1 MIAKR
6 GTNAYLYTSS
16 RVNGEVKTVYERKV
30 SCQELKEHEQHKEET
45 HQHRQREQELQQL
58 NQELESALK
67 VIKITERAYLLLAG
81 LYERKSEIRKLSEEY
96 YGS

>member
-1 MIAKR
+1 MIVQR
-6 GTNAYLYTSS
+6 GKNAYQYKSS
-16 RVNGEVKTVYERKV
+16 RVNGDVKTIYERKV

-67 VIKITERAYLLLAG
+67 VIKITERAYLLLTG
-81 LYERKSEIRKLSEEY
+81 YYERKSEIRKLSEEY